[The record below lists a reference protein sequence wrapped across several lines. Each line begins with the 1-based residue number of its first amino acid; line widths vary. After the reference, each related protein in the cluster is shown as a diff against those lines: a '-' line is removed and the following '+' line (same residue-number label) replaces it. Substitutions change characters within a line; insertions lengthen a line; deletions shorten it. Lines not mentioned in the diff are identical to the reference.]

1 MSPQPDVDFWPLHA
15 QPCTHPHPH
24 KHKHTCKSVFQCHFK
39 GLEMAYSVGA
49 VDLQV
54 WEPEFKSPS
63 PPWKLGVAMLACNSS
78 IRGRRSRQTDSLDS
92 QPNGSEE
99 RFKAITLTMVKE
111 DGQHLVLV
119 STWEHTG
126 TWTPT
131 LPCSCTHTHIPHA
144 HKCNFNL
151 IKYSIWREFIGA
163 SACHKHGH
171 LYESKSH
178 RVMSMEQTRSL
189 ELCYKHSN
197 YKDSRKNITASMVA
211 LRRLHARSGGCAE
224 GAHFSMP

>member
-15 QPCTHPHPH
+15 PQPHTHPHPH

-78 IRGRRSRQTDSLDS
+78 IRGRRSKQTDSLDS

-99 RFKAITLTMVKE
+99 R
-111 DGQHLVLV
+111 LVL
-119 STWEHTG
+119 WETLFQG
-126 TWTPT
+126 NNVDYSKGRWPT
-131 LPCSCTHTHIPHA
+131 SCSGFYMRTHRHMNPHAPLLVHTHTYHMHTNAI
-144 HKCNFNL
+144 
-151 IKYSIWREFIGA
+151 S
-163 SACHKHGH
+163 
-171 LYESKSH
+171 
-178 RVMSMEQTRSL
+178 T
-189 ELCYKHSN
+189 
-197 YKDSRKNITASMVA
+197 
-211 LRRLHARSGGCAE
+211 
-224 GAHFSMP
+224 